1 MDVKQIYAM
10 MNTITGEILG
20 KTDLVA
26 EDLGNIVDVGT
37 EIFNANAVDAYVRSL
52 VNHIG
57 KVIFVDRVY
66 AGSAPSVV
74 MDGWQFGSILE
85 KVTSDQLPEAVEN
98 ESWELQD
105 GQSYDPHVFHAPHV
119 SAKFYNKR
127 VTFEIEMSFTE
138 MQVKQS
144 FSSVMQLNGFI
155 SMIQTSVANSMTVKL
170 DSLVERT
177 INKVISDTIY
187 DDYKDAQGALDPT
200 DLPLSSGIK
209 AVNLLYLYNT
219 EQAALIGASYVPLTA
234 AQAVKDPGF
243 IRYAAYTIGLYKDR
257 LAKMSTLFNIGGKER
272 FTPADALHV
281 VLLSEFR
288 RAADV
293 FLQSDTFH
301 DEYTKIVD
309 SEVVPYWQGSGQT
322 YAFADTSSIIYKLGE
337 NSSVTYSG
345 VLGIMFD
352 RNALGVANMDRRV
365 TTSYNPKGEFFNNF
379 YKMDAGYFVDG
390 NENAVVFFVA

>member
-1 MDVKQIYAM
+1 MEVKQIYDI
-10 MNTITGEILG
+10 MNNVTGEILG

-26 EDLGNIVDVGT
+26 EDLANIVDVGA
-37 EIFNANAVDAYVRSL
+37 EIINANAVDAYVRSL

-57 KVIFVDRVY
+57 RVIFVDRVY
-66 AGSAPSVV
+66 SGTAPSVL
-74 MDGWQFGSILE
+74 MDGWEFGSILE
-85 KVTSDQLPEAVEN
+85 KITADELPEAVEN
-98 ESWELQD
+98 ESWELED
-105 GQSYDPHVFHAPHV
+105 GHSYDPHIFHAPKV

-144 FSSVMQLNGFI
+144 FQSVMQLNGFI

-177 INKVISDTIY
+177 INKAICDTIF
-187 DDYKDAQGALDPT
+187 DDYASAAQA
-200 DLPLSSGIK
+200 SKSGIK
-209 AVNLLYLYNT
+209 AVNILYLYNT
-219 EQAALIGASYVPLTA
+219 EQTALDPNWTNLTA

-257 LAKMSTLFNIGGKER
+257 LAKMSVLFNIGEKER
-272 FTPADALHV
+272 FTPAESLHV

-309 SEVVPYWQGSGQT
+309 SEVVPYWQGSGQDYSFT
-322 YAFADTSSIIYKLGE
+322 NTSKIINHVGE
-337 NSSVTYSG
+337 GNDVTYTGILG
-345 VLGIMFD
+345 VMFD
-352 RNALGVANMDRRV
+352 RNALGVSNMDRRV
-365 TTSYNPKGEFFNNF
+365 TTAYNPKGEFFNNF
-379 YKMDAGYFVDG
+379 YKMDCGYFVDG
-390 NENAVVFFVA
+390 NENTVVFFAA

>member
-1 MDVKQIYAM
+1 MEVKQIYDI
-10 MNTITGEILG
+10 MNSVTGEILG

-57 KVIFVDRVY
+57 RVIFVDRVY
-66 AGSAPSVV
+66 SGTAPSVL
-74 MDGWQFGSILE
+74 MDGWEFGSILE
-85 KVTSDQLPEAVEN
+85 KITADELPEAVEN
-98 ESWELQD
+98 ESWELED
-105 GQSYDPHVFHAPHV
+105 GHSYDPHIFHAPKV

-144 FSSVMQLNGFI
+144 FQSVMQLNGFI

-177 INKVISDTIY
+177 INKAICDTIF
-187 DDYKDAQGALDPT
+187 DDYASAAQA
-200 DLPLSSGIK
+200 SKSGIK
-209 AVNLLYLYNT
+209 AVNILYLYNT
-219 EQAALIGASYVPLTA
+219 EQAALDHNWTNLTA

-257 LAKMSTLFNIGGKER
+257 LAKMSVLFNIGEKER
-272 FTPADALHV
+272 FTPAESLHV

-309 SEVVPYWQGSGQT
+309 SEVVPYWQGSGQDYSFT
-322 YAFADTSSIIYKLGE
+322 NTSKIINHVGE
-337 NSSVTYSG
+337 GNDVTYTGILG
-345 VLGIMFD
+345 VMFD

-365 TTSYNPKGEFFNNF
+365 TTAYNPKGEFFNNF
-379 YKMDAGYFVDG
+379 YKMDCGYFVDG
-390 NENAVVFFVA
+390 NENTVVFFAA

>member
-10 MNTITGEILG
+10 MNEITGEILG

-26 EDLGNIVDVGT
+26 EDLGNITDVGT

-85 KVTSDQLPEAVEN
+85 KITSDELPEAVEN
-98 ESWELQD
+98 ESWELED
-105 GQSYDPHVFHAPHV
+105 GHSYDPHVFHAPKV

-144 FSSVMQLNGFI
+144 FSSVMQLNGFV

-177 INKVISDTIY
+177 INKAISDIIY
-187 DDYKDAQGALDPT
+187 DDYKDEYGALT
-200 DLPLSSGIK
+200 DRSLKSGIK

-219 EQAALIGASYVPLTA
+219 EQAALVSGWVDLTA

-272 FTPADALHV
+272 FTPADSLHT

-301 DEYTKIVD
+301 EEYTRIVD
-309 SEVVPYWQGSGQT
+309 SEVVPYWQGSGKDYSFT
-322 YAFADTSSIIYKLGE
+322 NTSKIIYKLGE
-337 NSSVTYSG
+337 NSSVEYTG
-345 VLGIMFD
+345 ILGIMFD

-379 YKMDAGYFVDG
+379 YKMDAGYFIDG
-390 NENAVVFFVA
+390 NENTVVFFVA

>member
-1 MDVKQIYAM
+1 
-10 MNTITGEILG
+10 MNTVTGEILG

-57 KVIFVDRVY
+57 RVIFVDRVY
-66 AGSAPSVV
+66 SGTAPSVL
-74 MDGWQFGSILE
+74 MDGWEFGSILE
-85 KVTSDQLPEAVEN
+85 KITADELPEAVEN
-98 ESWELQD
+98 ESWELED
-105 GQSYDPHVFHAPHV
+105 GHSYDPHIFHAPKV

-144 FSSVMQLNGFI
+144 FQSVMQLNGFI

-177 INKVISDTIY
+177 INKAICDTIY
-187 DDYKDAQGALDPT
+187 DDYASAAQA
-200 DLPLSSGIK
+200 SKSGIK
-209 AVNLLYLYNT
+209 AVNILYLYNT
-219 EQAALIGASYVPLTA
+219 EQAALDPNWTNLTA

-257 LAKMSTLFNIGGKER
+257 LAKMSVLFNIGEKER
-272 FTPADALHV
+272 FTPAESLHV

-309 SEVVPYWQGSGQT
+309 SEVVPYWQGSGQDYSFT
-322 YAFADTSSIIYKLGE
+322 NTSKIINHVGE
-337 NSSVTYSG
+337 GNDVTYTGILG
-345 VLGIMFD
+345 VMFD

-365 TTSYNPKGEFFNNF
+365 TTAYNPKGEFFNNF
-379 YKMDAGYFVDG
+379 YKMDCGYFVDG
-390 NENAVVFFVA
+390 NENTVVFFAA

>member
-1 MDVKQIYAM
+1 
-10 MNTITGEILG
+10 MNSVTGEILG

-57 KVIFVDRVY
+57 RVIFVDRVY
-66 AGSAPSVV
+66 SGTAPSVL
-74 MDGWQFGSILE
+74 MDGWEFGSILE
-85 KVTSDQLPEAVEN
+85 KITADELPEAVEN
-98 ESWELQD
+98 ESWELED
-105 GQSYDPHVFHAPHV
+105 GHSYDPHIFHAPKV

-144 FSSVMQLNGFI
+144 FQSVMQLNGFI

-177 INKVISDTIY
+177 INKAICDTIF
-187 DDYKDAQGALDPT
+187 DDYASAAQA
-200 DLPLSSGIK
+200 SKSGIK
-209 AVNLLYLYNT
+209 AVNILYLYNT
-219 EQAALIGASYVPLTA
+219 EQAALDHNWTNLTA

-257 LAKMSTLFNIGGKER
+257 LAKMSVLFNIGEKER
-272 FTPADALHV
+272 FTPAESLHV

-309 SEVVPYWQGSGQT
+309 SEVVPYWQGSGQDYSFT
-322 YAFADTSSIIYKLGE
+322 NTSKIINHVGE
-337 NSSVTYSG
+337 GNDVTYTGILG
-345 VLGIMFD
+345 VMFD

-365 TTSYNPKGEFFNNF
+365 TTAYNPKGEFFNNF
-379 YKMDAGYFVDG
+379 YKMDCGYFVDG
-390 NENAVVFFVA
+390 NENTVVFFAA

>member
-1 MDVKQIYAM
+1 MEIKQIYQI
-10 MNTITGEILG
+10 MNDVTSEILG

-57 KVIFVDRVY
+57 RVIFVDRVY
-66 AGSAPSVV
+66 AGSAPSVL
-74 MDGWQFGSILE
+74 MDGWEFGSILE
-85 KVTSDQLPEAVEN
+85 KITADQLPEAVEN
-98 ESWELQD
+98 ESWNLED
-105 GQSYDPHVFHAPHV
+105 GHSYDPHVFHAPQV

-170 DSLVERT
+170 DSLIERT
-177 INKVISDTIY
+177 INKAICDTVY
-187 DDYKDAQGALDPT
+187 DDFSTGGGAMS
-200 DLPLSSGIK
+200 DLSQSSGIK

-219 EQAALIGASYVPLTA
+219 EQTALDPNWVNLTA
-234 AQAVKDPGF
+234 AQAVKDAKF
-243 IRYAAYTIGLYKDR
+243 IRYAAYMIGLYKDR
-257 LAKMSTLFNIGGKER
+257 LSKMSCLFNIGGKER
-272 FTPADALHV
+272 FTPAEALHV

-309 SEVVPYWQGSGQT
+309 SEVVPYWQGSGQDYSFT
-322 YAFADTSSIIYKLGE
+322 NTSKIIYKIDDNASLTFTGILG
-337 NSSVTYSG
+337 V
-345 VLGIMFD
+345 MFD

-379 YKMDAGYFVDG
+379 YKMDCGYFVDG
-390 NENAVVFFVA
+390 NENAVVFFAA

>member
-26 EDLGNIVDVGT
+26 EDLSNVVDVGT

-105 GQSYDPHVFHAPHV
+105 GQSYDPHVFHAPQV

-177 INKVISDTIY
+177 INKVICDTIY
-187 DDYKDAQGALDPT
+187 DDYSTSGGPMG
-200 DLPLSSGIK
+200 DLTLSSGIK

-272 FTPADALHV
+272 FTPSDALHV

-309 SEVVPYWQGSGQT
+309 SEVVPYWQGSGQD
-322 YAFADTSSIIYKLGE
+322 YAFSNTSKILYKVGE
-337 NSSVTYSG
+337 NSSLEFPG

>member
-1 MDVKQIYAM
+1 MEVKQIYQL
-10 MNTITGEILG
+10 MNDVTSEILG

-26 EDLGNIVDVGT
+26 EDLNNIVDVGA

-57 KVIFVDRVY
+57 RVIFVDRVY
-66 AGSAPSVV
+66 SGSAPSVL
-74 MDGWQFGSILE
+74 MDGWEFGSILE
-85 KVTSDQLPEAVEN
+85 KITADTLPEAVEN
-98 ESWELQD
+98 ESWNLVD
-105 GQSYDPHVFHAPHV
+105 GQSYDPHVFHAPSV

-177 INKVISDTIY
+177 INKAICDTIF
-187 DDYKDAQGALDPT
+187 DDYASAAQ
-200 DLPLSSGIK
+200 SSKSGIK

-219 EQAALIGASYVPLTA
+219 EQAALDPNWTNLTA

-243 IRYAAYTIGLYKDR
+243 IRYSAYTIGLYKDR
-257 LAKMSTLFNIGGKER
+257 LSKMSTLFNIGEKER
-272 FTPADALHV
+272 FTPNEALHV

-293 FLQSDTFH
+293 YLQSDTFH

-309 SEVVPYWQGSGQT
+309 SEVVPYWQGSGQD
-322 YAFADTSSIIYKLGE
+322 YAFANTGTIKTLVDETT
-337 NSSVTYSG
+337 VTYTGILG
-345 VLGIMFD
+345 VMFD

-379 YKMDAGYFVDG
+379 YKMDCGYFVDG
-390 NENAVVFFVA
+390 NENTVVFFAA